1 MTGTAATVA
10 GRDPMAGIAAMCA
23 GVACLC
29 VNDAFAKALTEG
41 YSPVQILFLRS
52 LIALPFA
59 AVIAVGTGGP
69 RALVSRRPLA
79 HLARG
84 GLVIVAALMF
94 FTSFR
99 YLGLAEATGLIFV
112 APIFITA
119 LSALV
124 LREPVGWR
132 RWLAVAAG
140 FAGVLIVVRPGAAAF
155 QPASVLPVLA
165 ALFYAVLMLSA
176 RWLDARE
183 SVWTMQLW
191 LVGSSVLLSG
201 LAVGFV
207 WTPVPAG
214 DLWAFACI
222 ALFGTLGMTLITQAF
237 RMAPAVVI
245 APLDYTALLW
255 ATGFGWLFWQEVP
268 DRATAVGAAVIVAS
282 GVFIM
287 IRERRAAG

>member
-1 MTGTAATVA
+1 MAAGGA
-10 GRDPMAGIAAMCA
+10 RRDCMAGIAAMCA

-29 VNDAFAKALTEG
+29 LNDAFAKALTAG
-41 YSPVQILFLRS
+41 YSPLQILFLRS

-59 AVIAVGTGGP
+59 AAIALRAGGA
-69 RALVSRRPLA
+69 RALISHRPRA

-84 GLVIVAALMF
+84 GLQVAAALLF

-99 YLGLAEATGLIFV
+99 HLGLAEATGLIFV
-112 APIFITA
+112 APVFITA

-140 FAGVLIVVRPGAAAF
+140 FAGVLIVVRPGAEAF
-155 QPASVLPVLA
+155 QPASVLPLLA
-165 ALFYAVLMLSA
+165 ALCYAVLMLSA
-176 RWLDARE
+176 RWLDPRE

-191 LVGSSVLLSG
+191 LVASSLLLSG
-201 LAVGFV
+201 LAVGVV
-207 WTPVPAG
+207 WTPVATG
-214 DLWAFACI
+214 DLWAFAGI
-222 ALFGTLGMTLITQAF
+222 ALFGTLGITLITQAF

-282 GVFIM
+282 GLFIM

>member
-10 GRDPMAGIAAMCA
+10 ARDPMPGIAAMCA

-59 AVIAVGTGGP
+59 AAIAVGTGGP

-84 GLVIVAALMF
+84 GLVIAAALLF

-214 DLWAFACI
+214 DLWAFGCI